1 MEQPLP
7 NSISEKQTIN
17 NTAASS
23 TDNELLQ
30 FKMSRGQRIIK
41 RSFDFFFALFALIIA
56 SPVILVLTIVLLIG
70 GNGRVFYRQERLGLH
85 GKPFHIIKFRSMKV
99 TAESDGPRLEVPN
112 DDRLTRIGRFLRHHH
127 LDELPQLWNVLKGDM
142 SVVGPRPERR
152 YFVEKIME
160 RDPRYKYLFQ
170 VRPGLT
176 SVATV
181 DNGYTNTMEKMLRR
195 LELDLQYLSKASVAF
210 DIKLICRTVA
220 LMVHGD

>member
-7 NSISEKQTIN
+7 NSNQIVTN
-17 NTAASS
+17 NEAGGAK
-23 TDNELLQ
+23 DDELLQ
-30 FKMSRGQRIIK
+30 FRMSRGQRIIK

-56 SPVILVLTIVLLIG
+56 SPVILVLTVVLCIG
-70 GNGRVFYRQERLGLH
+70 GEGRVFYRQERLGLH

-127 LDELPQLWNVLKGDM
+127 LDELPQFWNVLKGDM

-160 RDPRYKYLFQ
+160 HDPRYKYLFQ

-210 DIKLICRTVA
+210 DLHLICRTIA
-220 LMVHGD
+220 LMIHGD